1 MSPAEIATALDYEE
15 SSVKLV
21 LASASTVYRQRHA
34 KGSAE
39 ETFSVNEYDLA
50 RRTMSELLETAE
62 NEAVKYR
69 CAKYIIDETKG
80 RNNINPLAG
89 VQVNINVLNET
100 VKRAREA
107 IQLAKDGAR
116 PAVIQEAIEV

>member
-1 MSPAEIATALDYEE
+1 MSD
-15 SSVKLV
+15 
-21 LASASTVYRQRHA
+21 
-34 KGSAE
+34 
-39 ETFSVNEYDLA
+39 
-50 RRTMSELLETAE
+50 LLETAE

-107 IQLAKDGAR
+107 IQLAKSGAR
-116 PAVIQEAIEV
+116 PAEIQEAIEV